1 MKIRPATID
10 LKKRQ
15 DEERRLQIDQL
26 VCAWHEKILTAW
38 REGKTPALSG
48 DASLLPRMA
57 TVMGK
62 CLRSKGS
69 PSTNIDQTSP
79 QDGVSWLGQ
88 FPQYRATYHTVLES
102 IRLDKGLPHMHW
114 LAKGA
119 SD

>member
-1 MKIRPATID
+1 MQIRPASID
-10 LKKRQ
+10 LTKRL
-15 DEERRLQIDQL
+15 DEEQRLLINQL

-48 DASLLPRMA
+48 DASPSPRMA

-62 CLRSKGS
+62 CLRNKGS
-69 PSTNIDQTSP
+69 PSTNIDRTEP
-79 QDGVSWLGQ
+79 QDGVSWLDQ
-88 FPQYRATYHTVLES
+88 FPQYRATYHTMLES